1 MSRTKKIATAIFSVC
16 AFAFALTGASLSGDA
31 ETSLADITAP
41 ETGFNKIVHYEFNDE
56 TNLGKDS
63 VGNYDLVAQNVSLDP
78 VNGGVALKNGGFLYA
93 PKLDS
98 EGTDFSD
105 LVKGSYSVSMRA
117 YLRNNNGGGN
127 ILATTGG
134 YESSFSVDWNR
145 NGLMVAQKADN
156 AYKVDA
162 RNPAMLDTAFSWYR
176 ITVIYNESTLALSL
190 NVTKESDE
198 NYSYEKT
205 TVLPESI
212 TFGGDSK
219 YTFTIGAQSMFGASV
234 NSQANTA
241 ISDGTTDYT
250 VYPNISDFRLYS
262 GVIDSTEIVA
272 ITKYDT
278 DNLATE
284 SSGYKGVVHYE
295 FKYAANIGKDTLGN
309 YDLVATDGVTVD
321 EANGGITLGGT
332 NGVLY
337 APALYPVKIGASTD
351 GYVDFSDLIKGS
363 YSVSMRAFLRS
374 VDDGANYLI
383 ATGSYGSAFQA
394 AWSYQGLAMDLGNAQ
409 GGKFGTSTNDL
420 GGKAMFDATFSW
432 YRITMIY
439 DESAKTFRVITTKE
453 SDNTYSFD
461 YTKELTSAV
470 TFGGCSKG
478 YGFTIGG
485 QSKMGNDVAQHV
497 STILK
502 ADKTT
507 VYPNISDFRLYSGVI
522 DETELAA
529 ISKYD
534 KDNLAENDLSNAVEK
549 EVKPLVWYEFNEENN
564 PGKDSMGNFDL
575 LVGGQG
581 LIAHNADGYVTFTRE
596 NASFL
601 YAPAIVGRS
610 DWSDLLKGGYT
621 LSYTVKADNTV
632 SEGNRYAITTS
643 DYGNGFLVLGL
654 RDGYDV
660 VYSAGGYNSHMAR
673 YETGSHKDTW
683 VNITVS
689 MNKVTSKLAFYINGE
704 LFDERTVS
712 DYQGFTGN
720 NAYSFVIG
728 GQATCGG
735 TSGAQYFEG
744 SIADVK
750 VYDFALSSKNV
761 KDMYANA
768 DSDMPFTS
776 LATYQTVESVEVDT
790 AGVNVVLD
798 KNNSVQN
805 VFSNLP
811 AEVTVKN
818 RADEEEKCSVVWLAY
833 ENGVITGYVQ
843 GTSSSNVGSIFAEV
857 KLSYIVDFSSLTN
870 GAFEDVQIDGQS
882 YNGEAIS
889 VGGNKALTFKVAANT
904 GYKVASV
911 SFNDQK
917 ILPDE
922 NGVYT
927 VSVSDFSRV
936 SAYISAEEYV
946 ITYVLNN
953 GQENE
958 EQIFGYGESVELAYY
973 YTKEGYVFDGWYDNA
988 ELSGE
993 RITGID
999 SLNPENVTLYAKWA
1013 EKTDE
1018 PGNPI
1023 DSENTNNPSDNTSNG
1038 NSDSS
1043 GCKSSVGGISA
1054 VLPLCTLFGVAV
1066 LKRKQD

>member
-1 MSRTKKIATAIFSVC
+1 MSKLKNFATAALSVC
-16 AFAFALTGASLSGDA
+16 VFAVALTGTFFLVNA
-31 ETSLADITAP
+31 ESTLTDITAP
-41 ETGFNKIVHYEFNDE
+41 ETGFNKVVHYEFNDE

-63 VGNYDLVAQNVSLDP
+63 LGNYDLVAQNVAIDP
-78 VNGGVALKNGGFLYA
+78 LNGGVALKNGG
-93 PKLDS
+93 
-98 EGTDFSD
+98 
-105 LVKGSYSVSMRA
+105 
-117 YLRNNNGGGN
+117 
-127 ILATTGG
+127 
-134 YESSFSVDWNR
+134 
-145 NGLMVAQKADN
+145 
-156 AYKVDA
+156 
-162 RNPAMLDTAFSWYR
+162 
-176 ITVIYNESTLALSL
+176 
-190 NVTKESDE
+190 
-198 NYSYEKT
+198 
-205 TVLPESI
+205 
-212 TFGGDSK
+212 
-219 YTFTIGAQSMFGASV
+219 
-234 NSQANTA
+234 
-241 ISDGTTDYT
+241 
-250 VYPNISDFRLYS
+250 
-262 GVIDSTEIVA
+262 
-272 ITKYDT
+272 
-278 DNLATE
+278 
-284 SSGYKGVVHYE
+284 
-295 FKYAANIGKDTLGN
+295 
-309 YDLVATDGVTVD
+309 
-321 EANGGITLGGT
+321 
-332 NGVLY
+332 VLY
-337 APALYPVKIGASTD
+337 APALD
-351 GYVDFSDLIKGS
+351 GDGTDFSDLIKGS
-363 YSVSMRAFLRS
+363 YSVSMRIYTRA
-374 VDDGANYLI
+374 VGDGGNYI
-383 ATGSYGSAFQA
+383 VATGSYGSNFQVD
-394 AWSYQGLAMDLGNAQ
+394 WNYNGLGVDLGNEQ
-409 GGKFGTSTNDL
+409 SGKFGVDKNNAASL
-420 GGKAMFDATFSW
+420 GGINMFDSAYSW
-432 YRITMIY
+432 YRVTMIY
-439 DESAKTFRVITTKE
+439 DESASSFRVKTTKE
-453 SDNTYSFD
+453 GDGAYLFD
-461 YTKELTSAV
+461 YTKTLTSAV
-470 TFGGCSKG
+470 TFGGSE
-478 YGFTIGG
+478 YNFTIGG
-485 QSKMGNDVAQHV
+485 QSKFGASLAQQAYTTID
-497 STILK
+497 STYTIH
-502 ADKTT
+502 
-507 VYPNISDFRLYSGVI
+507 PNISDFRLYSGVI